1 MGQARSMLPEVSL
14 WDLIDLNRADLSAY
28 LKSNDSDSPIKISS
42 YISWISKLNMNP
54 SKSNNSKEKTASCD
68 FSPFTDI
75 TLTNSLSLDGQLPQ
89 LGELSHS
96 HQTSF

>member
-1 MGQARSMLPEVSL
+1 MLPEVSL
-14 WDLIDLNRADLSAY
+14 WDLIDLTRADRGVY

-54 SKSNNSKEKTASCD
+54 SKSNTSKKKTASCD
-68 FSPFTDI
+68 FSLFTDI